1 MDLDWKEIPQ
11 ATSAPFQS
19 SATEI
24 GYLIQCQVYM
34 DSSLVYT
41 CQTDRIVQ
49 ADPSLFQAA
58 KKTKSQRAKFHSLKR
73 GANATGRYFSYQ
85 AQSMN

>member
-11 ATSAPFQS
+11 TTSAPFQS
-19 SATEI
+19 SAIEI
-24 GYLIQCQVYM
+24 GYRIQYQACM
-34 DSSLVYT
+34 ESSFVYT
-41 CQTDRIVQ
+41 CQTDQIVQ

-58 KKTKSQRAKFHSLKR
+58 KKSKSQRVKFHSLKR